1 MESRGYMRTLFAAA
15 LLILGGVLNI
25 IFGIA
30 GIGGALAF
38 HPSAHYVIGDL
49 KTWGWVT
56 LIIGIL
62 ELAAAGS
69 LIRGHRFGRY
79 VGMAVGGLAAISAL
93 LEIPA
98 SPLWSLG
105 VFALSIWIIYGLAV
119 YEEPAEEPIVAL
131 GPETARPM
139 VPRQPG

>member
-1 MESRGYMRTLFAAA
+1 METRGYMRSLLASVF
-15 LLILGGVLNI
+15 LILGGVLNV

-30 GIGGALAF
+30 GIGNSAAF
-38 HPSAHYVIGDL
+38 HPSGHYLFGDL

-56 LIIGIL
+56 LAIGVL
-62 ELAAAGS
+62 ELVGAGS
-69 LIRGHRFGRY
+69 LIAGHRFGRY
-79 VGMAVGGLAAISAL
+79 VGMFVGGLAAIAAL
-93 LEIPA
+93 LEIPS

-105 VFALSIWIIYGLAV
+105 VFALSLWIIHGLAI
-119 YEEPAEEPIVAL
+119 YEEPAEEPVVAL